1 MNLKYQN
8 MFLNLCGALSV
19 LGGIENSIA
28 LPLPVNEALPIVA
41 VIDTGVDINHPI
53 LRDQIWS
60 NPGET
65 GLDKYGRDRS
75 NNNIDDDMNGFIDDV
90 HGWNFL
96 ANNNDLSDHI
106 GHGTHVSG
114 IIVSQSKNLKIT
126 REPDSLEKALLQTQI
141 PQQHAPVKLMVL
153 KFFDSGASGE
163 KVLQATAK
171 AIDYASKMGA
181 TIINY
186 SAGGRTSSPQEYQ
199 ALLRAKN
206 AKIIV
211 IAAAGNDHTDND
223 LFPFFPASYHLSNIM
238 AVGATDN
245 EGKLLPS
252 SNFGKVSVAMRAPGK
267 DIWSSLPGGKM
278 GKMTGTSQATA
289 MITARLISEKFRAAS
304 IQRGAEEVER
314 LFEAEI
320 SKSRPKSKM
329 TDLNL
334 REPLFVQ
341 DRE

>member
-153 KFFDSGASGE
+153 KFR
-163 KVLQATAK
+163 
-171 AIDYASKMGA
+171 M
-181 TIINY
+181 
-186 SAGGRTSSPQEYQ
+186 
-199 ALLRAKN
+199 
-206 AKIIV
+206 
-211 IAAAGNDHTDND
+211 
-223 LFPFFPASYHLSNIM
+223 
-238 AVGATDN
+238 
-245 EGKLLPS
+245 
-252 SNFGKVSVAMRAPGK
+252 
-267 DIWSSLPGGKM
+267 
-278 GKMTGTSQATA
+278 
-289 MITARLISEKFRAAS
+289 
-304 IQRGAEEVER
+304 
-314 LFEAEI
+314 
-320 SKSRPKSKM
+320 
-329 TDLNL
+329 
-334 REPLFVQ
+334 
-341 DRE
+341 